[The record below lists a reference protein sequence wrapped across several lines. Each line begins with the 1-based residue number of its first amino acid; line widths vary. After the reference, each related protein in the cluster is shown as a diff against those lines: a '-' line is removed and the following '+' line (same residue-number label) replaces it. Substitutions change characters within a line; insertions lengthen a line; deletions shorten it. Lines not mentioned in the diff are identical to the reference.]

1 LSQAPTFASLR
12 PFFSTAAV
20 KDLVAFPFATPF
32 DTDIFVRHG
41 DGLRF
46 ARDVLTESRSMSL
59 PRRSH
64 LRLRPP
70 HGPELP
76 VDQSLRAV
84 TLIRQAPARVD
95 WKAWL
100 RALERKRRLLARR
113 NDEPGDVQCLPHY
126 LGTEDRQYL
135 ARVTRVS
142 FEMDGI
148 ESADHELSE
157 ALAPGANR
165 KPFRSRQAQRLR
177 NHIAIL
183 RRIGLLMRHC
193 QPLDPGIVVRWYTS
207 ISCGLSSAQL
217 DEPTLSRLAR
227 VVRQINSPH
236 LNVRPALEEIARL
249 YVELTADPIVPSFN
263 GILVRLLLG
272 CHLGRCGLPPV
283 LFDPKRDRPRPDSA
297 TYQLARLL
305 EMVQESYDALLA
317 GCRVNNMV

>member
-1 LSQAPTFASLR
+1 
-12 PFFSTAAV
+12 
-20 KDLVAFPFATPF
+20 
-32 DTDIFVRHG
+32 
-41 DGLRF
+41 
-46 ARDVLTESRSMSL
+46 MSL

-64 LRLRPP
+64 QRLRPP
-70 HGPELP
+70 HWPELP
-76 VDQSLRAV
+76 ALDPPRPLPPVRPAS
-84 TLIRQAPARVD
+84 ARVD

-113 NDEPGDVQCLPHY
+113 NDEPGDVQALPHY
-126 LGTEDRQYL
+126 LGTDDRQYL

-148 ESADHELSE
+148 ESADHELTE
-157 ALAPGANR
+157 ALAPGAAR

-217 DEPTLSRLAR
+217 DEPTLSRLGR

-249 YVELTADPIVPSFN
+249 YVELTSDPIVPSFN
-263 GILVRLLLG
+263 GILARLLLG

-297 TYQLARLL
+297 TNQLARLL

-317 GCRVNNMV
+317 GCRANQIS